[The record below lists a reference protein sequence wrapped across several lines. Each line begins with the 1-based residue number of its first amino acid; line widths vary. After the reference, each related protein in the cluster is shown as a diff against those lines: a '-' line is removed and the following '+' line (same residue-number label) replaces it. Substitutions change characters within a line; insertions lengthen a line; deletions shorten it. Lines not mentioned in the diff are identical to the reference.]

1 MAFTKITN
9 ADLLNK
15 GVVGLPDTPNL
26 STTEMQEKFDE
37 IAKDVLVPKH
47 NALIDELADIGAALN
62 IGAIDPLGNPSTVQE
77 QLNRQ
82 SESGYTKAEADMKF
96 VAQEVGKQLSTE
108 DFTTAEKDKLANLN
122 NYVLPIGTD
131 TTLGGVKA
139 DNTTFTI
146 DSNGVGHAIG
156 GGGGGGG
163 SIDYNVFINKPK
175 IGGIELIGDK
185 SLADLGISTDKLVEI
200 TVEYAADIIGA
211 TLTCENG
218 AEVYTF
224 TADSSLSH
232 TFLCIGLGEWT
243 VSENIQDTSV
253 TVNANYYGRYSCLV
267 GGDIK
272 IKVNFASDMVGKT
285 ITCTKGGDT
294 KTKIAAGSSVT
305 FSLQDE
311 GTYTI
316 SENLNSTSKTVT
328 VTHGSTKEV
337 DFVASIQVSISD
349 TDIGSTITCSDGT
362 TTLTWVSDSTQHTF
376 NVSKFGDW
384 YFANTTVGVTH
395 TVTVSDYSEY
405 EVVIGGA
412 SIVLTITNDFFGE
425 TVTCTDGTTTK
436 SWVCDS
442 TTHTFAVGLGT
453 WTISATVSGS
463 TFSTSVEVT
472 EYTSYNA
479 ELTMYGYQGWLTAGG
494 ITKTFSSLAEVLAD
508 EPTIRTLMNKQDAVD
523 YLVLWL
529 PMDNAS
535 LTTIINDN
543 YCAKWINLR
552 DYALDTLYAN
562 ATIKTAMDTAD
573 KYFYG
578 EWVERDGVW
587 QAKGNVPIMT
597 ANNAPYGVASADGEN
612 ASHSAYMAF
621 DDNNTSYWSKSG
633 VGKIIYTFTNPM
645 CVKMFDY
652 MGYDTDNTAKNYRVL
667 GSNDGTTWTPITSG
681 TLQNVGTL
689 QHIKVSNDTYYLKI
703 ALDIVDMYGQTT
715 NANAKTLQ
723 FYGRE
728 LKVSVPTMTG
738 NTEPWGEV
746 SASSYFNNSY
756 LPYFAFNDNTNGW
769 ATTNADNENTITYD
783 FGTDV
788 LLRKVKLQTL
798 SGTQNFGTTVCR
810 IDGSSGD
817 NVWHTVIDSVS
828 MTVNTNNPIA
838 YSDST
843 DNTPYR
849 YYRVKYVSGISFALN
864 RGIKVQFYGLDYS
877 EHEERHYIYDH
888 GVEVEEV
895 ETNIGGTIGTATKY
909 GDNITLYRNGG
920 SSTAYQEVV
929 TTNSI
934 DCTSYNLLRA
944 VCFNLQSTLSSR
956 YGTIG
961 VVNSKSGRA
970 STGVANSDIYNNIPN
985 HINIDVSNVN
995 AQIYPKIDLYI
1006 QNTSSFMQNLE
1017 INEMWLE

>member
-37 IAKDVLVPKH
+37 IARDVIVPKH

-108 DFTTAEKDKLANLN
+108 DFTTTEKDKLANLN

-218 AEVYTF
+218 SEVYTF

-243 VSENIQDTSV
+243 VSENIQETSV
-253 TVNANYYGRYSCLV
+253 TVNANYYGRYSCVV

-316 SENLNSTSKTVT
+316 SENLNSTSKTVS
-328 VTHGSTKEV
+328 VTHGSTEEV
-337 DFVASIQVSISD
+337 DFVASIQVSIPD

-362 TTLTWVSDSTQHTF
+362 TTLTWVSDDTQHTF

-384 YFANTTVGVTH
+384 YVANTSIGVTH

-508 EPTIRTLMNKQDAVD
+508 EKTVRTLFTKKASVD
-523 YLVLWL
+523 YLVGWAQV
-529 PMDNAS
+529 DNAS
-535 LTTIINDN
+535 ATTILNND

-562 ATIKTAMDTAD
+562 QTIASAMDSAD

-578 EWVERDGVW
+578 EWVERNGVW
-587 QAKGNVPIMT
+587 QPKGNVPIMT
-597 ANNAPYGVASADGEN
+597 SNSAPYGVVSASSVWQSDDAWK
-612 ASHSAYMAF
+612 AF
-621 DDNNTSYWSKSG
+621 DNNESTQWSPSTVPSPSNKQYIQYKF
-633 VGKIIYTFTNPM
+633 VNPI
-645 CVKMFDY
+645 CVKKFYAKGRLD
-652 MGYDTDNTAKNYRVL
+652 GTARLNFTVQ
-667 GSNDGTTWTPITSG
+667 GSNDGTTFTDLYTISTDEVFDEKED
-681 TLQNVGTL
+681 T
-689 QHIKVSNDTYYLKI
+689 ISNNAYY
-703 ALDIVDMYGQTT
+703 MYVRVEAY
-715 NANAKTLQ
+715 ANIGFKSLQ

-738 NTEPWGEV
+738 NTEPWGE
-746 SASSYFNNSY
+746 AFGENNINSSPYYGAFSSEDGYNS
-756 LPYFAFNDNTNGW
+756 LATSNGKCG
-769 ATTNADNENTITYD
+769 YD
-783 FGTDV
+783 FGGATIV
-788 LLRKVKLQTL
+788 KFLRLKNRT
-798 SGTQNFGTTVCR
+798 
-810 IDGSSGD
+810 
-817 NVWHTVIDSVS
+817 
-828 MTVNTNNPIA
+828 
-838 YSDST
+838 
-843 DNTPYR
+843 
-849 YYRVKYVSGISFALN
+849 VSGNYVNAIEKECY
-864 RGIKVQFYGLDYS
+864 KVLMTIQFGKML
-877 EHEERHYIYDH
+877 R
-888 GVEVEEV
+888 
-895 ETNIGGTIGTATKY
+895 
-909 GDNITLYRNGG
+909 
-920 SSTAYQEVV
+920 
-929 TTNSI
+929 
-934 DCTSYNLLRA
+934 NLL
-944 VCFNLQSTLSSR
+944 TL
-956 YGTIG
+956 
-961 VVNSKSGRA
+961 
-970 STGVANSDIYNNIPN
+970 VAQAEQYRIY
-985 HINIDVSNVN
+985 
-995 AQIYPKIDLYI
+995 Q
-1006 QNTSSFMQNLE
+1006 
-1017 INEMWLE
+1017 